1 MALTSATQDGRFR
14 VKRVQ
19 RTFFSRRERM
29 VLNWLCARMPAW
41 VMPDHLTLVGIGG
54 AMIALVSYVAS
65 NFGRWGFCAASFGL
79 FLHWFGDS
87 LDGSLARHRGSERPI
102 YGYFLDHTVDAI
114 TNFLIMTGL
123 GFSPFVRMD
132 ASLFALIGYYLLSI
146 YVFINNHVSGVF
158 QLSFVGFGPT
168 EIRIALI
175 IINTWMFFAGR
186 VGLTLGGDF
195 FSWYDIVLLLAGL
208 AFTTLFLLRMQSGI
222 RELREPTRSGA
233 AAFNGASFPTPVPP
247 QSASRKASS
256 AGK

>member
-1 MALTSATQDGRFR
+1 
-14 VKRVQ
+14 
-19 RTFFSRRERM
+19 
-29 VLNWLCARMPAW
+29 
-41 VMPDHLTLVGIGG
+41 
-54 AMIALVSYVAS
+54 
-65 NFGRWGFCAASFGL
+65 
-79 FLHWFGDS
+79 
-87 LDGSLARHRGSERPI
+87 
-102 YGYFLDHTVDAI
+102 
-114 TNFLIMTGL
+114 MTGL

-208 AFTTLFLLRMQSGI
+208 AFTKLFLLRMQSGI

-247 QSASRKASS
+247 QTASRKASS